1 MNKFSLH
8 LLKVFLQTICVQ
20 RPFEYSVQYRV
31 TNPLLITGII
41 DWPDGHTYLNT
52 LPGPAKGQITAL

>member
-31 TNPLLITGII
+31 TTPFLITGII

-52 LPGPAKGQITAL
+52 SYGPPKAR